1 MKKIIT
7 SILTFI
13 LISFTVSAQNYTIS
27 GYITDSGSSETLISA
42 SVFENNSRRG
52 SVSNSYGFYS
62 LTLPAGEVNMLYSYV
77 GYNSKQKNFK
87 LHKDTTINISLSAN
101 IVLNEITVT
110 GSASNNNIGVQG
122 TQMSAIEV
130 PVTLIKKVPTI
141 FGENDVLKV
150 LQLLPGVQGGVEASL
165 I

>member
-77 GYNSKQKNFK
+77 GYN
-87 LHKDTTINISLSAN
+87 
-101 IVLNEITVT
+101 
-110 GSASNNNIGVQG
+110 
-122 TQMSAIEV
+122 
-130 PVTLIKKVPTI
+130 
-141 FGENDVLKV
+141 
-150 LQLLPGVQGGVEASL
+150 
-165 I
+165 